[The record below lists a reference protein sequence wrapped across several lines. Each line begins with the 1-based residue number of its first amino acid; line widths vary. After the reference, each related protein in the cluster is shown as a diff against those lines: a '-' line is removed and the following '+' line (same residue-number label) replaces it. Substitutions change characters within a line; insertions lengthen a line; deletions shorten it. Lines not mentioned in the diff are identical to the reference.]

1 MLGLPGGI
9 EWIII
14 LIIALLLFGKRL
26 PNVMRSLGQGVKEF
40 KRGVN
45 TVEDEV
51 NGIDEEDSSG
61 HLPEGGYEDEYT
73 EEGYRQQEPE
83 AGTTEEA
90 ATEAPAAEEPAAEE
104 PTAEEPAAPNTE
116 DEEQA
121 AADTG
126 QTSKPAD

>member
-1 MLGLPGGI
+1 MLGLPGGV

-51 NGIDEEDSSG
+51 DSIGEPEEDSSG
-61 HLPEGGYEDEYT
+61 HLPEGEYDGEYEDQYT
-73 EEGYRQQEPE
+73 EEGYQEYAPDAE
-83 AGTTEEA
+83 TTQEDA
-90 ATEAPAAEEPAAEE
+90 AAEEQTATNPAEE
-104 PTAEEPAAPNTE
+104 EADEEEEATAETE
-116 DEEQA
+116 E
-121 AADTG
+121 
-126 QTSKPAD
+126 TSKPTG

>member
-1 MLGLPGGI
+1 MLGLPGGV

-51 NGIDEEDSSG
+51 DNIDESSSDSG
-61 HLPEGGYEDEYT
+61 QLPEGEYQDEYT
-73 EEGYRQQEPE
+73 EEGYQYQEPE
-83 AGTTEEA
+83 PGTTEEG
-90 ATEAPAAEEPAAEE
+90 APEEPA
-104 PTAEEPAAPNTE
+104 AEEPAAPNTGN
-116 DEEQA
+116 EEGS

-126 QTSKPAD
+126 ETSKPTG